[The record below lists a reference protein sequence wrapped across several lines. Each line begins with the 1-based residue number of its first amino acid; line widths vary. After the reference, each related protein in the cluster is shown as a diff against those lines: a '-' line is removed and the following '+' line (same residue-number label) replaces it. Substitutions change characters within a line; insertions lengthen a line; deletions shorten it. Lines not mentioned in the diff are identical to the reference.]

1 MNQVPPDALA
11 CRKSIALYIRA
22 GYGAT
27 ALFALVV
34 AVLAIA
40 YVGTTN
46 EELRRLSEYDEA
58 MSSGVLR
65 LRLAAEQQNN
75 GMRGYRLTGDERDR
89 QAVSE
94 ARSDFAAA
102 ADALWVLL
110 PSGPGE
116 SILRQIEDRYAAFDD
131 YTTSE
136 LALHEQGWHRTAEYL
151 WHTSGRMA
159 HEALVTQIGA
169 LADWSAA
176 ATRANVE
183 ARTRSAWLVKGLSLG
198 LVGVAAMLILL
209 AGLGISSRLGRPI
222 ANLAAA
228 AAAIG
233 GGNFSVRVPVGR
245 DDELGVLAQS
255 MNQMAENL
263 ERSRAALESSL
274 AERARRS
281 RELGV
286 AEERNRLAREIH
298 DTLAQGLTALTLQLE
313 MADALLDADPGRTR
327 SSIQR
332 ALQLA
337 RDSLQEARRSV
348 LDLRAAPLDGK
359 SLPDALQRL
368 AEQFADE
375 HDIRCTVHTEG
386 LGERLPARLEAG
398 LYRLAQEALTN
409 VAKHARAD
417 QVSVTLA
424 RAGEGLSL
432 IVEDDG
438 VGFDPA
444 VPVAAGPSGGF
455 GLAGMRERAA
465 LLGGELLITS
475 RPGQGTRL
483 EIRIPEHAGRLRV
496 AV

>member
-1 MNQVPPDALA
+1 MSGSRPAALP

-34 AVLAIA
+34 AVFAIG
-40 YVGTTN
+40 YVGNTN
-46 EELRRLSEYDEA
+46 DELRRLAEYDEA
-58 MSSGVLR
+58 MSAAALR

-75 GMRGYRLTGDERDR
+75 AMRGYRLTGDERDR
-89 QAVSE
+89 QAVAE
-94 ARSDFAAA
+94 ARNDFAAA
-102 ADALWVLL
+102 ADALWALL
-110 PSGPGE
+110 PAGPGE
-116 SILRQIEDRYAAFDD
+116 TILRQIEDRYAAFDD

-136 LALHEQGWHRTAEYL
+136 LALHEQGWHRTAEFL

-159 HEALVTQIGA
+159 HEALVGQIGA
-169 LADWSAA
+169 LVDWSAA

-183 ARTRSAWLVKGLSLG
+183 ARTHSAWLVKGLALG
-198 LVGVAAMLILL
+198 LVGVSAVLILL
-209 AGLGISSRLGRPI
+209 AGLGISSRLSRPI
-222 ANLAAA
+222 ATLAAA

-233 GGNFSVRVPVGR
+233 AGNFNVRVPVGR
-245 DDELGVLAQS
+245 DDELGLLAQS

-274 AERARRS
+274 AERSRRS

-313 MADALLDADPGRTR
+313 MADALLEQDARRTR

-337 RDSLQEARRSV
+337 RESLQEARRSV
-348 LDLRAAPLDGK
+348 LDLRAAPLDGQ

-368 AEQFADE
+368 GEAFGLENDVE
-375 HDIRCTVHTEG
+375 CVVRNEG
-386 LGERLPARLEAG
+386 VTERLPARLEAG

-409 VAKHARAD
+409 VAKHAQATT
-417 QVSVTLA
+417 VVVTLA
-424 RAGEGLSL
+424 RRDDTLSL
-432 IVEDDG
+432 TVEDDG
-438 VGFDPA
+438 VGFDPSLP
-444 VPVAAGPSGGF
+444 VPAGPSGGF
-455 GLAGMRERAA
+455 GLAGMRERAT
-465 LLGGELLITS
+465 LLGGELLVHS
-475 RPGQGTRL
+475 RPGEGVRL
-483 EIRIPEHAGRLRV
+483 VVRIPERAGRLSV